1 MKGMPTDSG
10 NGGFHE
16 LRFLTAE
23 EVAEMFRVSK
33 ATIYRWAEQGVL
45 PSLRMG
51 RTVRFNEGEIR
62 AALAHGLD
70 QKTGS

>member
-1 MKGMPTDSG
+1 MPSPTG

-23 EVAEMFRVSK
+23 EVAELFRVSK

-45 PSLRMG
+45 PSSRMG

-62 AALAHGLD
+62 AVLARGVD
-70 QKTGS
+70 SQARS